1 MTLEFAGAVLDVAVS
16 DLTRAEAFYATLLG
30 RPCDLRPQPDQCEW
44 RLYRE
49 PEVTLRLTGAA
60 GHAGTGTLALGVADL
75 AVRQPGHPVAGP
87 DGALSWL
94 ATGRCTRAGRAALD
108 METSRANPASAD
120 RGPRAAAARPGVFV
134 PEMSVGW
141 ARMAA

>member
-49 PEVTLRLTGAA
+49 PEVGLRLTGAA
-60 GHAGTGTLALGVADL
+60 GSAGTGTLALGVADL
-75 AVRQPGHPVAGP
+75 AAERARLLGTWPDLPAPAVRPGIITRLTFPDP
-87 DGALSWL
+87 DGNLVTLWQDLL
-94 ATGRCTRAGRAALD
+94 AR
-108 METSRANPASAD
+108 
-120 RGPRAAAARPGVFV
+120 
-134 PEMSVGW
+134 
-141 ARMAA
+141 